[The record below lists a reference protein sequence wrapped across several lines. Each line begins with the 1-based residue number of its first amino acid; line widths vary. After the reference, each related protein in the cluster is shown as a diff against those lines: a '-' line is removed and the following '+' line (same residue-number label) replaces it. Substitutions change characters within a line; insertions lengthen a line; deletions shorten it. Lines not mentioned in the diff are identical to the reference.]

1 MVSSLKDI
9 LNDPELASIDD
20 PEEKFVTSGV
30 NWQMYEA
37 LLAKL
42 EDNSHYRVTYLDGIL
57 EIVSPSIRHEN
68 LKKRLAILLE
78 RYLYLKRIRFS
89 PMGSSTIKKQLQQ
102 AGVEPDECYSIGEK
116 KNIPNL
122 AIEVI
127 ITSGSIDKLEIYRR
141 LGVAEVWV
149 WQVNKLRLYHLRE
162 ETPSR
167 FLDTYGYEQITVS
180 ELLPEL
186 NIALLEQCVQISDD
200 IAAIDQFEQGQSEI

>member
-9 LNDPELASIDD
+9 LNYPELASIDD

-68 LKKRLAILLE
+68 LKKRLAILIE

-89 PMGSSTIKKQLQQ
+89 PMGSSTIKKQLKQ
-102 AGVEPDECYSIGEK
+102 AGIEPDECYSIGEK
-116 KNIPNL
+116 KNIPKL

-167 FLDTYGYEQITVS
+167 FLDTYGYEQIIVS
-180 ELLPEL
+180 ELLPGL

>member
-1 MVSSLKDI
+1 MVSSLKE
-9 LNDPELASIDD
+9 LVNDSDLTSIDD
-20 PEEKFVTSGV
+20 PEEKFVTSGIS
-30 NWQMYEA
+30 WQKYEV

-68 LKKRLAILLE
+68 LKKRLAILIE
-78 RYLYLKRIRFS
+78 RYLYSHRIRFN
-89 PMGSSTIKKQLQQ
+89 PMGSSTIRKQFKN
-102 AGVEPDECYSIGEK
+102 AGVEPDECYAIGEK
-116 KNIPNL
+116 KDIPDL

-141 LGVAEVWV
+141 LGVTEVWV
-149 WQVNKLRLYHLRE
+149 WQINRLKLYRLRE
-162 ETPSR
+162 ETPSI
-167 FLDTYGYEQITVS
+167 FLDTYGYEQIPAS

-200 IAAIDQFEQGQSEI
+200 IQAIDQFELGI